1 MTAQDFN
8 YELEVLEQDGAAV
21 LKLAGPLDAHTFDRL
36 EALFNELFGKD
47 TYKLLVDMS
56 GVDYVSSAGVGAFF
70 NALSCAREN
79 NGNIVFMNLA
89 PNVRELFNS
98 LGLESIF
105 SVAKDRQA
113 ALSAL

>member
-8 YELEVLEQDGAAV
+8 YDLEVLEKDGAAV
-21 LKLAGPLDAHTFDRL
+21 LSLAGPLDAHTFDRL
-36 EALFNELFGKD
+36 EALFNELFEKGSF
-47 TYKLLVDMS
+47 KLIVDMS

-70 NALSCAREN
+70 NALSVAREN
-79 NGNIVFMNLA
+79 NGNMVFLNLA

-105 SVAKDRQA
+105 TVADGRAA
-113 ALSAL
+113 ALRAL